1 MLFLF
6 KSYQA
11 TLDVPDR
18 LASSILLLK
27 NTSVPVDFFRDTRPI
42 SEKTDPHLSQL
53 NAVLSFFNKWEETIS
68 QTNLYTTS
76 KHLFPQQTR
85 DDLNSCISGFC
96 AMCQT
101 LLGAINS
108 ITPAYFNAD
117 VIENHFCQ
125 QRGTCNGLNTNS
137 TLAQYE
143 PSNTSKLSWAA
154 LSIFQRQLQH
164 KSQLL

>member
-76 KHLFPQQTR
+76 KHLFHNRPEMILIHVSR
-85 DDLNSCISGFC
+85 DFVLCVK
-96 AMCQT
+96 
-101 LLGAINS
+101 
-108 ITPAYFNAD
+108 PY
-117 VIENHFCQ
+117 
-125 QRGTCNGLNTNS
+125 
-137 TLAQYE
+137 
-143 PSNTSKLSWAA
+143 
-154 LSIFQRQLQH
+154 
-164 KSQLL
+164 